1 MPSSVPAVHVAV
13 VLAQAP
19 ARSSA
24 KMGWTID
31 GAIDSE
37 TVAAIPKRTAFVRP
51 GETDWSITPLIT
63 ACCEPQVIAA
73 AWRAMS
79 AAPRP
84 SVDHPFRAFMNTAGD
99 RCAPHASG
107 DSSWGRRRID
117 SPRGSVPQPSS
128 RHVARILPPPAQP
141 HKMRAPPST
150 AELPVPPH
158 SG

>member
-24 KMGWTID
+24 KMGCITD

-84 SVDHPFRAFMNTAGD
+84 SADHPRGAFMSTAGD
-99 RCAPHASG
+99 ICTPHASD

-117 SPRGSVPQPSS
+117 FLRRSVPQPS
-128 RHVARILPPPAQP
+128 PATGEKDP
-141 HKMRAPPST
+141 R
-150 AELPVPPH
+150 LRN
-158 SG
+158 